1 MKQLRVSVYATDP
14 FTLTGVK
21 VVLRPLPQIVV
32 VNAADPGPVDVV
44 IVAVERLAGEAQQ
57 LLRAAADT
65 VRAPIVLITNE
76 IDEAQLLPALK
87 CRVAAIVSR
96 AAADENELLRAIIAA
111 ASGASDLRPQNDV
124 ERLQRE
130 VLENRGAAA
139 SGLSVREVD
148 VLRLMAEGL
157 DTHQIGKELGY
168 SERTIKNIIYAFTT
182 RVRLRNRSHAVSYAM
197 RTGVI

>member
-1 MKQLRVSVYATDP
+1 MKPIRVTVYATDP
-14 FTLTGVK
+14 FTLTGIR

-32 VNAADPGPVDVV
+32 LNAAEAGPIDVV
-44 IVAVERLAGEAQQ
+44 IVAVERLSGEAQQ

-76 IDEAQLLPALK
+76 IDEAQLLPALS

-96 AAADENELLRAIIAA
+96 AVADQDELLRAISTA
-111 ASGASDLRPQNDV
+111 ASGATEPHPVAQV

-130 VLENRGAAA
+130 ILANRGAVE
-139 SGLSVREVD
+139 SGLSIREVD
-148 VLRLMAEGL
+148 VLRLLADGL

-168 SERTIKNIIYAFTT
+168 SERTIRNIIYAFTT